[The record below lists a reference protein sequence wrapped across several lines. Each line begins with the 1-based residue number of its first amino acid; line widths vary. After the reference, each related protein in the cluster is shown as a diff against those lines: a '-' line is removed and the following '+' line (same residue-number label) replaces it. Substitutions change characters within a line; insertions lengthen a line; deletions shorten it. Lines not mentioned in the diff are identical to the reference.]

1 MYYLNFLTS
10 NIKIHNISSLLK
22 VEIYMYFL
30 SQSEMGLKEEM
41 YVSI

>member
-1 MYYLNFLTS
+1 MYYLNFHTS
-10 NIKIHNISSLLK
+10 NMKIHNISSLLK
-22 VEIYMYFL
+22 EKYMYFL